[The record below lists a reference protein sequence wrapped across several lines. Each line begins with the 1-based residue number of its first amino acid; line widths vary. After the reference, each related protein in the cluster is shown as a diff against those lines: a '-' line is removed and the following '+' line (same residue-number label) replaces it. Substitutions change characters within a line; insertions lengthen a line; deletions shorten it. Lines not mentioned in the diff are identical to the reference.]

1 MSYEALV
8 YNVMIA
14 SPSDV
19 NEERRTIREAI
30 FEWNYKNYLP
40 LKKGYIISVSSY
52 IEISKTN
59 EIIENITRKGNIKND
74 LTA

>member
-19 NEERRTIREAI
+19 NEERQTIREAI
-30 FEWNYKNYLP
+30 FEWNYKHSITTRMVLIP
-40 LKKGYIISVSSY
+40 LGWETHSAPLLG
-52 IEISKTN
+52 E
-59 EIIENITRKGNIKND
+59 GQ
-74 LTA
+74 